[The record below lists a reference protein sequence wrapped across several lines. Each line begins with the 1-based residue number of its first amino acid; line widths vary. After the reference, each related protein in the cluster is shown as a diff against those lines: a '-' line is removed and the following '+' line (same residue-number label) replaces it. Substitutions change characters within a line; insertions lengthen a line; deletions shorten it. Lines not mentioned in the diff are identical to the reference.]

1 MQIIYNNFDGLDIAF
16 KGAFPQEILDQLA
29 QAREQAQQERG
40 DVYLALGS
48 AKIAVMVAE
57 TGAKGGYRYRFNTG
71 KDGETWFV
79 VHSTNSDKWNI
90 RVSIS
95 SLGLALGGYEAV
107 ISGIINRLIA
117 LGAIGKKR
125 FVTAS
130 GKAVY
135 IPQESISR
143 FDYCYDFIMDS
154 AFQPLPQD
162 FIAHQRTKKHV
173 YKEKELIDAYSAS
186 NGDIFNTIRIGQM
199 PNKQVVLYNKTKEIT
214 HHSKEYWWE
223 IWRLKKED
231 ILKGNQAVW
240 RVELRAGKNELNAWG
255 LKTFDDFENKAGD
268 ITMHILKQIRYTTP
282 LSTDSN
288 RSRWPNHPLWEEC
301 LKVSINSSLGN
312 FTSYAS
318 RENIL
323 KGFKDNYIKEGKKR
337 LIGNAIPLGA
347 LLGDGLEIVPRIFES
362 LANDFKNNPPKDSL
376 RKFEKAKDRFQ
387 SLK

>member
-1 MQIIYNNFDGLDIAF
+1 MKLIYNNFDGLDIAF
-16 KGAFPQEILDQLA
+16 KGALPEEILDQLA

-40 DVYLALGS
+40 DIFLALGS

-107 ISGIINRLIA
+107 TSGIINRLIA

-154 AFQPLPQD
+154 DFQPLPQN

-223 IWRLKKED
+223 IWQLKKED
-231 ILKGNQAVW
+231 VLKNDQAVW
-240 RVELRAGKNELNAWG
+240 RVEVRAGKDELNAWG
-255 LKTFDDFENKAGD
+255 VKTFDDFESKAGD
-268 ITMHILKQIRYTTP
+268 IMMHILKHIRYATP
-282 LSTDSN
+282 LSSDGN
-288 RSRWPNHPLWEEC
+288 RSRWPNHPMWEEC
-301 LKVSINSSLGN
+301 LKVSLKGALGD
-312 FTSYAS
+312 FVSHAS

-323 KGFKDNYIKEGKKR
+323 RGFKDNYIEDGMKR

-347 LLGDGLEIVPRIFES
+347 LLGDDLGSVPKIFES
-362 LANDFKNNPPKDSL
+362 LANDFQNNPPRDSL
-376 RKFEKAKDRFQ
+376 GKFEKAKERFRF
-387 SLK
+387 LD